1 MFVGRKEK
9 AMNSWVIAVPLSV
22 ERPQPPRH
30 RRFNAF
36 VMPERRRIVA
46 QVRRKVLKYR
56 GFRAVEDSVA
66 RCDDLLTTGVDN
78 SDRGGL

>member
-1 MFVGRKEK
+1 VFVGRKEK

-56 GFRAVEDSVA
+56 GFRAVEDIEASGPSKILWPDA
-66 RCDDLLTTGVDN
+66 TIC
-78 SDRGGL
+78 